1 MAAPSFSAFASAI
14 SHPFTPSERWHVA
27 KYLGL
32 AVLITF
38 SQLLWLSKDAFRY
51 KDLMS
56 WDITVAWLLNLV
68 TLAVAVMMI
77 QAAKKTRTV
86 LIDNNAVVYATPIIA
101 NVLALILCYFPESN
115 GLTWLFWLTSIL
127 LAVFEV
133 VLWVLWAEC
142 HASARSRYSLG
153 HVTVSFGAVF
163 VAAVLLS
170 LFLPDNIVPAF
181 ISALPTLSG
190 ILLWSTLKHVDKTF
204 PPLLPRSMSAAV
216 RPNIIVICVVVFS
229 MCAVCT
235 FVGGN
240 DSPVR
245 LNGIV
250 WADRGNVIR
259 RRDAARARPYP
270 YRL

>member
-1 MAAPSFSAFASAI
+1 MGAPSLSALAAAI
-14 SHPFTPSERWHVA
+14 SHPFTPNERWHVA

-32 AVLITF
+32 AILTGF

-56 WDITVAWLLNLV
+56 WDITIAWLLNLI

-77 QAAKKTRTV
+77 QAAKKTRAV
-86 LIDNNAVVYATPIIA
+86 LIANSVVYATPIIA
-101 NVLALILCYFPESN
+101 SILALILCYFPEVN

-133 VLWVLWAEC
+133 ILWVLWAEC

-153 HVTVSFGAVF
+153 HVTVSFGTVF
-163 VAAVLLS
+163 IVVVLLS

-181 ISALPTLSG
+181 ISVLPTLSG

-204 PPLLPRSMSAAV
+204 PPLLPRSMSIAV
-216 RPNIIVICVVVFS
+216 RPNITVVCVVVFN

-235 FVGGN
+235 FVGGMIPN
-240 DSPVR
+240 PSQ
-245 LNGIV
+245 
-250 WADRGNVIR
+250 R
-259 RRDAARARPYP
+259 RPLD
-270 YRL
+270 